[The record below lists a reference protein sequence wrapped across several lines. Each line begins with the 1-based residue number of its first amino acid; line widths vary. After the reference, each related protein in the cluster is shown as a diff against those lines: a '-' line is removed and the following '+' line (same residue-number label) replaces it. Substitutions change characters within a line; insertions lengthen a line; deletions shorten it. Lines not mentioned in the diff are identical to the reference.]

1 MHSIQHENKAQK
13 QEKTVSSYSNF
24 RPLSSISIKA
34 IIFDMDGLMFDTE
47 TLNAAAWKAAGK
59 LHGFEMT
66 DELLRAHIGFN
77 VEATKKL
84 MQNHFGPGF
93 DFDAVRSDRIAHSLK
108 HIEENGMP
116 LKPGLRE
123 LLAYLDEKKIT
134 TAIVTSSGERFVR
147 FYLEHAALGHEFDV
161 IVSGDKV
168 KKSKPEPDIF
178 LTALAELGVGADECL
193 VLEDSY
199 NGITAA
205 HRAGIRAVM
214 VPDLLPP
221 TPEIEKLFFRKA
233 DALTDVIPLI
243 ESLNSPMGNSPS

>member
-1 MHSIQHENKAQK
+1 M
-13 QEKTVSSYSNF
+13 
-24 RPLSSISIKA
+24 IKA

-47 TLNAAAWKAAGK
+47 ALNATAWKAAGK

-66 DELLRAHIGFN
+66 DELLRSHIGFN
-77 VEATKKL
+77 LETSKKL

-93 DFDAVRSDRIAHSLK
+93 DFDTVRGDRLKHSLR

-123 LLAYLDEKKIT
+123 LLAYLHKKGLK
-134 TAIVTSSGERFVR
+134 TAIASSSDERLVY
-147 FYLEHAALGHEFDV
+147 FYLERAALGHKFDV
-161 IVSGDKV
+161 IICGDKV

-178 LTALAELGVGADECL
+178 LTALAELGVSADECL

-199 NGITAA
+199 NGIIAA

-214 VPDLLPP
+214 IPDLLPP
-221 TPEIEKLFFRKA
+221 TPEIEKLLFRKV
-233 DALTDVIPLI
+233 DVLTDVIPLI
-243 ESLNSPMGNSPS
+243 EE

>member
-1 MHSIQHENKAQK
+1 
-13 QEKTVSSYSNF
+13 
-24 RPLSSISIKA
+24 
-34 IIFDMDGLMFDTE
+34 MDGLMFDTE
-47 TLNAAAWKAAGK
+47 ALNATAWKAAGK

-66 DELLRAHIGFN
+66 DEMLRSHIGTN
-77 VEATKKL
+77 AETTKKL

-93 DFDAVRSDRIAHSLK
+93 DFDAVRADRIAFSLR

-123 LLAYLDEKKIT
+123 LLTYLDKKGLA
-134 TAIVTSSGERFVR
+134 TAIGSSSDERFVR

-168 KKSKPEPDIF
+168 KNGKPAPDIF
-178 LTALAELGVGADECL
+178 LTALAELGIEAYECL

-205 HRAGIRAVM
+205 HRAGIRSVM
-214 VPDLLPP
+214 IPDLLPP
-221 TPEIEKLFFRKA
+221 TPEVEKLFFRKA
-233 DALTDVIPLI
+233 DVLTDVIPLI
-243 ESLNSPMGNSPS
+243 ESLAGYDATYTA

>member
-1 MHSIQHENKAQK
+1 
-13 QEKTVSSYSNF
+13 
-24 RPLSSISIKA
+24 LIKA
-34 IIFDMDGLMFDTE
+34 VIFDMDGLMFDTE

-66 DELLRAHIGFN
+66 DELLKAHIGSN
-77 VEATKKL
+77 VETTKRL
-84 MQNHFGPGF
+84 MQEHFGADF
-93 DFDAVRSDRIAHSLK
+93 DFEAVRAGRIAYSFR

-123 LLAYLDEKKIT
+123 LLAFLNQNGIL
-134 TAIVTSSGERFVR
+134 TALATSSGEMFVR
-147 FYLEHAALGHEFDV
+147 FYLEHAALDHEFDV

-168 KKSKPEPDIF
+168 KKGKPEPDIF
-178 LTALAELGVGADECL
+178 LTALAGLGVEAEECL

-205 HRAGIRAVM
+205 HRAGIRSVM
-214 VPDLLPP
+214 IPDLLPP

-233 DALTDVIPLI
+233 DVLTDVIPLI
-243 ESLNSPMGNSPS
+243 ENWG